1 MSLKGP
7 NEKKKPTSNLL
18 GRRFGDFKEGEV
30 VFGIIKRIEKFGMFV
45 TVEQSSVVSFV
56 PSIVIL
62 TCLDYLQIF
71 MFAKARVSRSS
82 LFFLL

>member
-30 VFGIIKRIEKFGMFV
+30 IFGIIKRIEKFGMFV

-62 TCLDYLQIF
+62 TRLD
-71 MFAKARVSRSS
+71 
-82 LFFLL
+82 LLANIHVCKSKSVA